1 MKNADFK
8 YLLANMDSELNVD
21 IEDPNQ
27 LLLVMKSKLDD
38 NDNRTI
44 TSLIQNI
51 VVGTLLI
58 DKDTR

>member
-1 MKNADFK
+1 
-8 YLLANMDSELNVD
+8 MDSELNVD

-27 LLLVMKSKLDD
+27 LLLVMKSKLED